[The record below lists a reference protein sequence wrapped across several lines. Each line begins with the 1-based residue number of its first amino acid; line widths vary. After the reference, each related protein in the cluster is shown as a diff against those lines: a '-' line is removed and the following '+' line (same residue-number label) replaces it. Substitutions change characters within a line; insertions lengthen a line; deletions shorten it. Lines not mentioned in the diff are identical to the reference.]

1 MIEPNTPLS
10 ASRIKTLQTC
20 SWLYWTNYKLKLPNK
35 NNHGNLRGSICHA
48 IFENLGN
55 PKHKH
60 HYDSII
66 ESQDIFVSKPIK
78 RMVMAYAKKYDIA
91 DQENIDLINSM
102 TVEGLNFDFF
112 GEEDKGL
119 TQALSEEKFD
129 LNVNEN
135 GKNYRI
141 LGFIDKLFLF
151 KKEGRILIRDFKT
164 SKGVFEGKEAVDN
177 MQDLMYSL
185 AVKYLYPEYIKRNSE
200 FLFIKF
206 DCRGKGHL
214 KMDQLSDDE
223 LEGFEYFLTGIQET
237 INKFNENTAKSNFAF
252 DKGYPAKDEGFAG
265 KLVCG
270 RADYEGHLKKD
281 GSLMWHCSAKF
292 PFFYHHIF
300 NKNKEFVTSVREEE
314 FSEKMIPEGGS
325 HEMKYYGGCPKFQK

>member
-35 NNHGNLRGSICHA
+35 SNHGSLRGSCIHLIYEC
-48 IFENLGN
+48 LGN
-55 PKHKH
+55 PRHKH
-60 HYDSII
+60 IYDKIV
-66 ESQDIFVSKPIK
+66 ETQDFYSYPAIRRYVLT
-78 RMVMAYAKKYDIA
+78 YAKKHDIN
-91 DQENIDLINSM
+91 DQENLDLINQM
-102 TVEGLNFDFF
+102 GVEGINFDFF
-112 GEEDKGL
+112 GK
-119 TQALSEEKFD
+119 EEKDPSDAFD
-129 LNVNEN
+129 EQKFDINVSEN

-151 KKEGRILIRDFKT
+151 KEESRILIRDFKT

-185 AVKYLYPEYIKRNSE
+185 AVKHIYPDYLKRNSE
-200 FLFIKF
+200 FLFLKF
-206 DCRGKGHL
+206 DLRGKGHL

-237 INKFNENTAKSNFAF
+237 INKFNENTAKSNFAY

-300 NKNKEFVTSVREEE
+300 NKNKEFITSVREEE
-314 FSEKMIPEGGS
+314 FSEKMIPEGGT